1 MKKLGQMPT
10 EAELKQSIRARVGKL
25 AAALGRNASAIADD
39 DTLLEKGYLDS
50 ASVLELLVG
59 LETELDIELDQDEL
73 SLDNFGSIDRMA
85 EFLSNRK
92 AG

>member
-1 MKKLGQMPT
+1 MPT

-25 AAALGRNASAIADD
+25 AAALGRNASAIAD
-39 DTLLEKGYLDS
+39 
-50 ASVLELLVG
+50 
-59 LETELDIELDQDEL
+59 QDEL
-73 SLDNFGSIDRMA
+73 SLENFGSIDRMA